1 MLCTALPFYSNSL
14 TSIVHDPSFGIVE
27 LDQTLNFENSDK
39 GLFLR
44 GDFSNMPIFTS
55 PSDPPVIH
63 KFTSTC
69 SSSEFRATLV
79 WHDPPSQTS
88 NSKSLLNDL
97 DILVTLSDGVEIY
110 PNGGTQRDSINNVE
124 SISFKSEKG
133 KEYTV
138 KIYATDIQVG
148 VQPYSYVVTGCFI
161 SPDRPIPSN
170 LLSKEI
176 LIKAGIDLI
185 VICVLAGL
193 TFRAYKL
200 GKGRNGKN
208 NTFEGIERIEDKK
221 VQGKGKVR
229 KNMWQDTNKWND
241 MI

>member
-1 MLCTALPFYSNSL
+1 MCCVVLFYSNSL
-14 TSIVHDPSFGIVE
+14 TSIVHNPSFGIVE

-44 GDFSNMPIFTS
+44 GDFSNMPTFTS

-69 SSSEFRATLV
+69 SSSDFRATLV

-97 DILVTLSDGVEIY
+97 DILVTSSDGVEIY
-110 PNGGTQRDSINNVE
+110 PNGGTQRDSTNNVE
-124 SISFKSEKG
+124 SISFKSEKD

-148 VQPYSYVVTGCFI
+148 IQPYSYVVTGCFI

-170 LLSKEI
+170 QLSKEI
-176 LIKAGIDLI
+176 IIKAGIGLI
-185 VICVLAGL
+185 GICLLAGL
-193 TFRAYKL
+193 TLGAYKL
-200 GKGRNGKN
+200 GKGRRNGIN
-208 NTFEGIERIEDKK
+208 NTFEGIERIEEKK

-229 KNMWQDTNKWND
+229 KNMWQDTKKWND
-241 MI
+241 LI